1 MPSYALPACGM
12 HLQYAFS
19 QHLKVG
25 NVYHSAQGPDCV
37 QETPAFEI
45 PADVSSRS
53 EGTLAGYVSMT
64 VLPQHVS
71 SRERIEKLAWVLL
84 TLQAQLHTSI
94 KDFKVGSKHLSH
106 PPLRDRLCSG

>member
-12 HLQYAFS
+12 HLRFAYS
-19 QHLKVG
+19 QHLRNG
-25 NVYHSAQGPDCV
+25 NVCGSAQGPKCV
-37 QETPAFEI
+37 QEPPAFES
-45 PADVSSRS
+45 PADVSSRP
-53 EGTLAGYVSMT
+53 EGILAGYVSMA

-71 SRERIEKLAWVLL
+71 SRERIETLAWVLL

-106 PPLRDRLCSG
+106 PPLRDRLCSR